1 MHHHATAIQNS
12 TIKNHASI
20 FAAAHSAIASATAP
34 KTFPIASPFFDN
46 LRALYVLYSLRGDN
60 MNKEYT
66 ILFNAITDALRI
78 LTEAQQKAEELYI
91 ERPAPQIIDLETFAS
106 SDSRP

>member
-1 MHHHATAIQNS
+1 
-12 TIKNHASI
+12 
-20 FAAAHSAIASATAP
+20 
-34 KTFPIASPFFDN
+34 
-46 LRALYVLYSLRGDN
+46 

-106 SDSRP
+106 SDNRP